1 MFVGF
6 VRWKTCLTLST
17 RLSFTKSTYTLVAGP
32 EFGLA
37 YREIACRLG
46 LATRSRS
53 ALTVSAVTAEAAFP
67 QLLRM

>member
-17 RLSFTKSTYTLVAGP
+17 RLSFTRSVADP